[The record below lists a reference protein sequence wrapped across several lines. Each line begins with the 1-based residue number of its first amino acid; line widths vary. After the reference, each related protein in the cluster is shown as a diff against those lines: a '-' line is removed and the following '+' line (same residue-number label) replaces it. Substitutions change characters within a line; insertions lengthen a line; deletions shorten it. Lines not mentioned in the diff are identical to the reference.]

1 MTGVI
6 DTKGKFHQ
14 LYFYKIEE
22 LCQVLTRKAID
33 ENLELRKKYNAEY
46 HGKITRFSK
55 DVLFCLHELGWMIYD
70 PFSLGR
76 EEVLFSNGKRD
87 YIASLDYV
95 QQPGFNRFEV
105 DNEHVGFPL
114 LTDSFIGYKKLDS
127 LDGIEEG
134 IIDEEGYVSSAILPS
149 LNDLATII
157 LMFDMMRDEEVYR
170 DYLENKDIFKT
181 PLEYI
186 TSKKNCISIKKLEDE
201 TYTISYVTENDG
213 VVKDF
218 IDALIASGKIAGT
231 TPAVLEDYEVRKVA

>member
-33 ENLELRKKYNAEY
+33 ENLDLRKKYNKMY

-55 DVLFCLHELGWMIYD
+55 DILFCLHELGWMIYD
-70 PFSLGR
+70 PFALGR
-76 EEVLFSNGKRD
+76 EEVLFSNGERA

-95 QQPGFNRFEV
+95 QQPGFNRM
-105 DNEHVGFPL
+105 DINNETVGFPL
-114 LTDSFIGYKKLDS
+114 LTDKFIGYKGLDS

-134 IIDEEGYVSSAILPS
+134 IIDELGYVSSAFLPS

-157 LMFDMMRDEEVYR
+157 LMFDMMKSEEVYR
-170 DYLENKDIFKT
+170 DYLEKRDVLKT

-213 VVKDF
+213 AVQDF
-218 IDALIASGKIAGT
+218 IDALEASGKLAGA
-231 TPAVLEDYEVRKVA
+231 TPTVLEDYEVRRVA